1 MNPIYLVF
9 SCILLV
15 FQVWTIYNVRIV
27 AVGVKHLLRTWRKKR
42 EASEVSGERLPA
54 FSIIVPVKDEER
66 VVERLLNGLLGLD
79 YPPEKREIIVVEDGS
94 LDRTVEM
101 CREFS
106 RGYPSQVRLVRR
118 SVSDGKPSALNHAL
132 KHVRGEIVGVFD
144 ADNVPEPDMLMR
156 AVKYFEDP
164 LTAAVQGR
172 QCSINADENMLTKF
186 VSYEE
191 GVRYET
197 YLRGKDILNLFV
209 PLTGSCYFVR
219 RSVLEKVGGW
229 DGESLS
235 EDMELSVRLTERGYK
250 IRYASDVRSWQE
262 NPANLIQF
270 FRQRT
275 RWFRGSMEVSL
286 KYGRLLKRLNRRCID
301 AEITLAGPYMFIPC
315 LLVYLMGIYSFLNLI
330 QPDFLLMIMAQ
341 VAMLLTALTL
351 FLIGVGLFY
360 LTKPRKLTN
369 LLWLPFVY
377 AYWSIQNLIA
387 LYALIQIILK
397 RPRRWVKTTK
407 TGTVTKI
414 NVVR

>member
-1 MNPIYLVF
+1 
-9 SCILLV
+9 
-15 FQVWTIYNVRIV
+15 
-27 AVGVKHLLRTWRKKR
+27 
-42 EASEVSGERLPA
+42 VSGKRLPT

-66 VVERLLNGLLGLD
+66 VVERILNRLLRLD
-79 YPPEKREIIVVEDGS
+79 YPPDGREIVVVEDGS
-94 LDRTVEM
+94 LDKTAEI
-101 CREFS
+101 CREYS
-106 RGYPSQVRLVRR
+106 RRYPKVRLVRR
-118 SVSDGKPSALNHAL
+118 SVSNGKPSALNYAL

-144 ADNVPEPDMLMR
+144 ADNAPEPDILVR

-164 LTAAVQGR
+164 STAAVQGK

-186 VSYEE
+186 ISYEE

-219 RSVLEKVGGW
+219 RSILEKVGGW

-235 EDMELSVRLTERGYK
+235 EDMELSARLTDMGYK

-262 NPANLIQF
+262 NPANLTQL

-286 KYGRLLKRLNRRCID
+286 KYGRFLKKLNRRCID
-301 AEITLAGPYMFIPC
+301 AEITLIGPYMFVPC
-315 LLVYLMGIYSFLNLI
+315 LLSYLMGVYSFLNLI

-341 VAMLLTALTL
+341 MAMLLTTLTL

-360 LTKPRKLTN
+360 LTKPRKITN
-369 LLWLPFVY
+369 MLWLPFVY
-377 AYWSIQNLIA
+377 AYWSIQNLIG
-387 LYALIQIILK
+387 LYALIQIVLK
-397 RPRRWVKTTK
+397 RPRRWTK
-407 TGTVTKI
+407 TLKTGADTKI
-414 NVVR
+414 NVTK